1 MPENNTGAKNMDAK
15 NLSASTNQEFVISR
29 VFDAPREQV
38 WRAWTEREQL
48 MKWFGPKGCTLPYAT
63 LDLRPGGIFHYAM
76 HTPDGHEMWGKWTFR
91 EITAPEKLVLISSFS
106 DAQGGITRHPMSA
119 NWPLET
125 LSTTTFE
132 ERGGK
137 TKLTIRWAPWNA
149 TESEC
154 NTFAAAHS
162 GMQQG
167 WGGTFEQLAAYL
179 AKS

>member
-1 MPENNTGAKNMDAK
+1 MDAK
-15 NLSASTNQEFVISR
+15 SAGISAGQDFVITR
-29 VFDAPREQV
+29 TFNAPRELV

-48 MKWFGPKGCTLPYAT
+48 VRWFGPKGSTIPHAT
-63 LDLRPGGIFHYAM
+63 LDLRPGGTFHYAM
-76 HTPDGHEMWGKWTFR
+76 RGPDGREMWGKWTFR
-91 EITAPEKLVLISSFS
+91 EIAAPEKLVLVSSFS

-132 ERGGK
+132 EYEGK
-137 TKLTIRWAPWNA
+137 TTLTIRWSPFNA
-149 TESEC
+149 TELEIK
-154 NTFAAAHS
+154 TFAEAQS

-179 AKS
+179 TKLTSK